1 MDVLKDFLFPK
12 IDVKRDIIRAKI
24 WFPSGKRWLANN
36 MTGQAD
42 VRFPREPK
50 KQRSKKKNNAR
61 SQVTV
66 SHSVF
71 TLGRTFW
78 LCVFDL
84 RKNTLFFVL
93 IIFRIMTGVELH
105 PRITQSQRA
114 NMFGGFFP
122 HSNASGLPSLP
133 RMSIPCY
140 PFAGPYV
147 AIQNRLE
154 IVKVPHEEV
163 WSCVMSPTADGFD
176 IVSWRVMT
184 SKFQW
189 RSFCLCQF
197 HFSCCRW
204 WWPFYL
210 FISKMKEIRN

>member
-1 MDVLKDFLFPK
+1 
-12 IDVKRDIIRAKI
+12 
-24 WFPSGKRWLANN
+24 

-42 VRFPREPK
+42 VRFPSEPK
-50 KQRSKKKNNAR
+50 KQRSKKKKIT
-61 SQVTV
+61 S
-66 SHSVF
+66 
-71 TLGRTFW
+71 
-78 LCVFDL
+78 DL
-84 RKNTLFFVL
+84 RLQSQFLLSAELFDRAFLTYAKIHFFVVL

-114 NMFGGFFP
+114 NKFGEFFP

-154 IVKVPHEEV
+154 IVKVPHEEI

-176 IVSWRVMT
+176 IVSRRVDNKLISLKKFLFMSVSFQLLSMIMMT
-184 SKFQW
+184 F
-189 RSFCLCQF
+189 
-197 HFSCCRW
+197 
-204 WWPFYL
+204 
-210 FISKMKEIRN
+210 

>member
-1 MDVLKDFLFPK
+1 MSKGTLFAPK
-12 IDVKRDIIRAKI
+12 FDSRLVNADWLITWQVKQTLD
-24 WFPSGKRWLANN
+24 SLAS
-36 MTGQAD
+36 
-42 VRFPREPK
+42 
-50 KQRSKKKNNAR
+50 QRSKEAKKKNNAR

-114 NMFGGFFP
+114 NMFGEFFP
-122 HSNASGLPSLP
+122 HSNASSLPSLP

-154 IVKVPHEEV
+154 IVKVPHEEI

-176 IVSWRVMT
+176 IVSRRVIT
-184 SKFQW
+184 SKFHW
-189 RSFCLCQF
+189 RSFCVSF
-197 HFSCCRW
+197 ISVVVDDDD
-204 WWPFYL
+204 L
-210 FISKMKEIRN
+210 FICL

>member
-1 MDVLKDFLFPK
+1 MIFFSLKLMSKGTLFAPK
-12 IDVKRDIIRAKI
+12 FDSRLVNADRLITWQVKQTLD
-24 WFPSGKRWLANN
+24 SLAS
-36 MTGQAD
+36 
-42 VRFPREPK
+42 
-50 KQRSKKKNNAR
+50 QRSKEEKKNNAR

-133 RMSIPCY
+133 RMTIPCY

-154 IVKVPHEEV
+154 IVKVPHEEI

-176 IVSWRVMT
+176 IVSWRVIT

>member
-1 MDVLKDFLFPK
+1 MIFFSLKLMSKGTLFAPK
-12 IDVKRDIIRAKI
+12 FDSRLVNADWLITWQVKQTLD
-24 WFPSGKRWLANN
+24 SLAS
-36 MTGQAD
+36 
-42 VRFPREPK
+42 
-50 KQRSKKKNNAR
+50 QRSKEAKKKNAR

-84 RKNTLFFVL
+84 RKNTLFLVL

-133 RMSIPCY
+133 RMTIPCY

-154 IVKVPHEEV
+154 IVKVPHEEI

-176 IVSWRVMT
+176 IVSWRVIK